1 MTLAGCFR
9 KKMIHRIFAAL
20 NVLIVDIQVAGFI
33 NMYEISC
40 SLNLEYGFTDFV
52 LASAMYH
59 H

>member
-1 MTLAGCFR
+1 
-9 KKMIHRIFAAL
+9 MIHRIFAAL